1 MVIEMRILVVQESD
15 WIKRNPHQQHHL
27 MELLGLRGHKIRV
40 IDYEV
45 EWKDNKKDDEKYKSP
60 RQVFEGY
67 KKVYNTDNITVIRP
81 PLIKIPVLN
90 YFSVIHYHKNEI
102 KRQIREFNPDIIVAF
117 GILNANIA
125 SRIAKK
131 EKIPFVYY
139 FIDVLHQLIPEK
151 TFRGLGKRI
160 TQKTIKN
167 SSYVLTINRR
177 LSETAVELG
186 ANPHKLS
193 IIDAGINLKQ
203 FNYKSH
209 RGNKIRRYYNISNK
223 DIVLFFMGFLYNFA
237 GLKELAVELGKNKA
251 KYPNIK
257 LLITGDGDAFEALT
271 LIQKRYHLEDQ
282 LILTGRQK
290 YTIMPDLIGASDA
303 CILPAYKDEIIMQD
317 IVPIKLYEYMAM
329 KKPVIATRLPGLVAE
344 FGEKNGLIYI
354 NTPEEVLD
362 IVQEKFKN
370 KKEIENIGLAGYNF
384 VRDNDWSAL
393 AIKFESILEN
403 LILDVLLKD
412 V

>member
-1 MVIEMRILVVQESD
+1 MRILVVQESD

-203 FNYKSH
+203 FNYKNH

-303 CILPAYKDEIIMQD
+303 CILPAYKDELIMQD

-370 KKEIENIGLAGYNF
+370 KKEIESIGLAGYNF